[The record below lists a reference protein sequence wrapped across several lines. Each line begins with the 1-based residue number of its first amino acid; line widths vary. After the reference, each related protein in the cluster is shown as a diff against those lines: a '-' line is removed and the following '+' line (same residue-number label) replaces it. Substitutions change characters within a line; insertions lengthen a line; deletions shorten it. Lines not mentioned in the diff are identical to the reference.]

1 MEYYII
7 TEESDTRQSG
17 QSESNSENIQEDTK
31 PGQRKPSASFVGTAL
46 TQAGALVGSLTTYT
60 DKLSSALSQTKK
72 TRVLSP
78 SLPPYITHSVCTSH
92 TTTFTYYS

>member
-1 MEYYII
+1 MYQVPQKSTMEYYII

-46 TQAGALVGSLTTYT
+46 TQAGALVGSLTT
-60 DKLSSALSQTKK
+60 
-72 TRVLSP
+72 
-78 SLPPYITHSVCTSH
+78 
-92 TTTFTYYS
+92 